1 MSLLKRIF
9 VFLLACILIFCA
21 CYDSESLPFVSQTE
35 KSGAESSN
43 TPHEASSVPIQETSG
58 NEDSEIIDENTPDE
72 SIPDEEIGFPYLV
85 IGGVLVTEENQADIF
100 GDGTASAVY
109 KQDEKTV
116 YLTLT
121 DAKIQALP
129 LPDAEEIESVN
140 GIYSEHSLSITLNG
154 KNEILIETPDIDFFF
169 CFGIRT
175 GRKQAIT
182 IEGGSLEIY
191 TKGNGNAFSV
201 CGIDNSGALTLRNT
215 CVDIDLHGKR
225 EVVGVYADSVE
236 ALGTTL
242 SVNAE
247 SSGEYD
253 YSYGV
258 QTSNIFSHNSNVD
271 ICGITE
277 ASASF
282 YNGPSSTS
290 IYFTYWDAPSICV
303 NGSGAVTL
311 RGNVSVCYGNYFDV
325 DERIRDSADGEYYLT
340 DIYVSESKSGKNAF
354 KAEINEI
361 FEKPYIKIT
370 QGNEHHYGILVGD
383 IRITKTNSHD
393 VLGDG
398 SVSYNSESNTL
409 TLNNANIVGS
419 PINTHFSSSETV
431 ISSTHSLKIELL
443 GENRLECKSDSV
455 NFSRAV
461 SINGKLEIFGSGEL
475 FAVSGKGNGVF
486 GTSKSIYCS
495 EYIQK
500 SGKVYAISNDAH
512 DHHAYPE
519 SHGIDAGSI
528 TVEGGSIYAESGSA
542 VYNEPLNTYS
552 SEKVI
557 YPASA
562 VYEEGVT
569 EDGRQ
574 FTQITAN

>member
-1 MSLLKRIF
+1 MKRFI
-9 VFLLACILIFCA
+9 VILLACILIFCA
-21 CYDSESLPFVSQTE
+21 CCGSEDMTTASQTE
-35 KSGAESSN
+35 QSGAESSN
-43 TPHEASSVPIQETSG
+43 TPRDDSSAPNPETSG
-58 NEDSEIIDENTPDE
+58 SGGSEIIDENTSDE
-72 SIPDEEIGFPYLV
+72 SIPDEEMGFPYLV
-85 IGGVLVTEENQADIF
+85 IGGVLVTEENQADVF

-109 KQDEKTV
+109 NKDENTV

-129 LPDAEEIESVN
+129 LPDAEEIESIN
-140 GIYSEHSLSITLNG
+140 GIYSERSLSIALNG
-154 KNEILIETPDIDFFF
+154 KSEIIIETPDIDFFF

-175 GRKQAIT
+175 AYKQAIT

-201 CGIDNSGALTLRNT
+201 CGIDNNGALTLRNT
-215 CVDIDLHGKR
+215 CVDIDLQGKN

-236 ALGTTL
+236 ALGTTF

-247 SSGEYD
+247 SSGEYN

-258 QTSNIFSHNSNVD
+258 QAVNIFSHNSNVD

-277 ASASF
+277 APASF

-290 IYFTYWDAPSICV
+290 IYFTYWEAPSICV

-311 RGNVSVCYGNYFDV
+311 RGNVSVCYGNYFDI
-325 DERIRDSADGEYYLT
+325 DERIRDSADGEYYLA
-340 DIYVSESKSGKNAF
+340 DIYVSERESGKNAF
-354 KAEINEI
+354 KAERNEI

-370 QGNEHHYGILVGD
+370 QGDERHYGISVGD
-383 IRITKTNSHD
+383 KRITKINSHD

-409 TLNNANIVGS
+409 TLNNANIVGGS
-419 PINTHFSSSETV
+419 ISESHFSSSET
-431 ISSTHSLKIELL
+431 IITSAHSLKIELL
-443 GENRLECKSDSV
+443 GENRLECKNDSV
-455 NFSRAV
+455 NFSQAV

-486 GTSKSIYCS
+486 GTSQGISCS

-500 SGKVYAISNDAH
+500 SGKVFAISDDAP

-519 SHGIDAGSI
+519 SHGIEAGAI
-528 TVEGGSIYAESGSA
+528 TVEGGSIYAESGNA
-542 VYNEPLNTYS
+542 VYNESLNTYN
-552 SEKVI
+552 SENVI

-574 FTQITAN
+574 FTQITVN